1 MQTAFGDRTARKNLI
16 ANKPDV
22 FILPSINP
30 SEKKAVTPRISH
42 ATMVPRV
49 FIDDEKVPFEFEI
62 RHSTT
67 TNKINERYG
76 AYKTVGGSEL
86 QVPASSLLDGT
97 VSDLIMSSHK
107 IKKTT
112 AGVR

>member
-22 FILPSINP
+22 FILPLINP
-30 SEKKAVTPRISH
+30 SDKKAVTPRISI

-49 FIDDEKVPFEFEI
+49 FIDDEKVPYEFEI
-62 RHSTT
+62 SHSTT
-67 TNKINERYG
+67 TNKINDRYG
-76 AYKTVGGSEL
+76 AYKTVMGSEL
-86 QVPASSLLDGT
+86 HVPGSSLLDGT

-107 IKKTT
+107 IKPTT
-112 AGVR
+112 AGLR

>member
-1 MQTAFGDRTARKNLI
+1 MQTAFGDRTARKNLL

-67 TNKINERYG
+67 TNKIINL
-76 AYKTVGGSEL
+76 TVCDAVDKRQMHRWRTRKDVSYREL
-86 QVPASSLLDGT
+86 LCQLGCCCDEGLP
-97 VSDLIMSSHK
+97 I
-107 IKKTT
+107 
-112 AGVR
+112 